1 MMIAGVAPE
10 SAQLRPLLQSG
21 NSSPVNGSST
31 GRVAASRLAMLRR
44 RGLATLCAT
53 ALMLQQGCYRT
64 VPVAGASTLPQG
76 TVTITVNDQGRLM
89 VGNRLGSLLD
99 HVTGRIIRADADTL
113 HVAVET
119 AHDVRGVFARWGG
132 EPFSIPRA
140 GVASITEKK
149 TDKKRT
155 ALVIGGIALGLVLGL
170 LGLKGKSSGSDG
182 PKPPGG
188 NEI

>member
-1 MMIAGVAPE
+1 MMTAGVTPQSAP
-10 SAQLRPLLQSG
+10 QRPLSETG
-21 NSSPVNGSST
+21 HST
-31 GRVAASRLAMLRR
+31 GRMASTRRAMLRR
-44 RGLATLCAT
+44 RGLATLCTA

-64 VPVAGASTLPQG
+64 VPVAGARDVPHG

-119 AHDVRGVFARWGG
+119 AHTVRGDFARWGG

-149 TDKKRT
+149 TDKTRT
-155 ALVIGGIALGLVLGL
+155 ALVIGGIVVGLVLGF

-182 PKPPGG
+182 GTIPTPNP
-188 NEI
+188 I